1 MVETAN
7 IEQYFALE
15 IIWWEIELFQ
25 ALKKKTKSMFQFKVD
40 IYKFY
45 FLLFVKM
52 RVLIF
57 GDDRIFWTYLVG
69 LCL

>member
-1 MVETAN
+1 MVGNRTVLSVE
-7 IEQYFALE
+7 
-15 IIWWEIELFQ
+15 
-25 ALKKKTKSMFQFKVD
+25 KKKKKSMFQFKVD

-52 RVLIF
+52 RVFIF

>member
-1 MVETAN
+1 MVGNRTVLSVE
-7 IEQYFALE
+7 
-15 IIWWEIELFQ
+15 
-25 ALKKKTKSMFQFKVD
+25 KKKKKKSMFQFKVD

-52 RVLIF
+52 RVFIF